1 MLPPSILT
9 GSGMVE
15 RVVVIGAG
23 MAGLWAAMALA
34 GPDREITVLDRD
46 PPPPPGGPDTAFDE
60 WQRRGV
66 GHLRHSHAFLA
77 RLRTLV
83 RDRHPALLQA
93 LHEAGVRE
101 LGFEG
106 SLTPKHKEKY
116 VPAPIDRDLAILTSR
131 RTTLELV
138 MRRYAE
144 GLPGVTMRPQTFVKG
159 LKTVLG
165 APPRVSGVVLEDGTE
180 LSADF
185 VVDAQGRT
193 SQSPEWL
200 ADVGVTIPETSEP
213 CGVVYFTRH
222 YRLRPGQEEPP
233 RGAGATTGDL
243 GFLKFGVFPGDNG
256 CFSITLCAPEVE
268 EEMRKAIVSPE
279 VFDAIC
285 RQLPGLVPW
294 VDPERAEPTSRVF
307 GMGQLESR
315 WRELL
320 PDGRP
325 AVLNF
330 FPVGDCVVRTNPL
343 YGRGCSFAAVSAHLL
358 LDALDATADPAAR
371 LILYRAGLERELRPY
386 YDVMRK
392 ADQSAIRRARAAL
405 LPPTKPTVRG
415 KLMKSFLEDGVAIA
429 IREDVELL
437 RAFLRG
443 FHMLEHPQAWL
454 KRPKNLA
461 KIMRVWA
468 RGKAANADLYP
479 VLGAPDRHRMLQAV
493 GVSPT
498 ADEERVRAAA

>member
-1 MLPPSILT
+1 
-9 GSGMVE
+9 MVE
-15 RVVVIGAG
+15 RVLVIGAG
-23 MAGLWAAMALA
+23 MAGLWSAMALA
-34 GPDREITVLDRD
+34 GPDREVTVLDRD
-46 PPPPPGGPDTAFDE
+46 PAPPEGGPDTAFE
-60 WQRRGV
+60 SWQRRGV

-77 RLRTLV
+77 RLRTIV
-83 RDRHPALLQA
+83 RDRHPVLLEALQA
-93 LHEAGVRE
+93 AGVRE

-106 SLTPKHKEKY
+106 GLTAAHKKTY

-144 GLPGVTMRPQTFVKG
+144 GLSGVTMRPQTFVKS
-159 LKTVLG
+159 LKIAAGT
-165 APPRVSGVVLEDGTE
+165 PPKVTGVILEDGTE
-180 LSADF
+180 LDAEI

-193 SQSPEWL
+193 SQAPEWL
-200 ADVGVTIPETSEP
+200 AEAGVTLPETSEP

-222 YRLRPGQEEPP
+222 YRLLPGQEEPP
-233 RGAGATTGDL
+233 RGAGSTTGDL

-268 EEMRKAIVSPE
+268 EEMRKAIVDPDT
-279 VFDAIC
+279 FDGLC
-285 RQLPGLVPW
+285 RELPGLVPW
-294 VDPERAEPTSRVF
+294 IDPARAEPVSRVF

-315 WRELL
+315 WRELT
-320 PDGRP
+320 PGGQA
-325 AVLNF
+325 AVLGF
-330 FPVGDCVVRTNPL
+330 FLVGDCVVRTNPL
-343 YGRGCSFAAVSAHLL
+343 YGRGCSFAAVSAYLL
-358 LDALDATADPAAR
+358 QDALDSGPDAAMR
-371 LILYRAGLERELRPY
+371 LGRYRAGLERELRPY

-405 LPPTKPTVRG
+405 LPPKPSSLRG
-415 KLMKSFLEDGVAIA
+415 KVMRSFLEDGVAIA

-437 RAFLRG
+437 RAFLLG

-461 KIMRVWA
+461 KILKVWA

-479 VLGAPDRHRMLQAV
+479 VLGAPNRHRMLEAV

-498 ADEERVRAAA
+498 ADEERQRTAA

>member
-1 MLPPSILT
+1 
-9 GSGMVE
+9 MVE
-15 RVVVIGAG
+15 RVVVMGAG
-23 MAGLWAAMALA
+23 MAGLWTAMALA
-34 GPDREITVLDRD
+34 GPSREVTVLDRD
-46 PPPPPGGPDTAFDE
+46 PPPPAGGPDTAFQD

-83 RDRHPALLQA
+83 RDRHPALLDALQA
-93 LHEAGVRE
+93 AGVRE

-106 SLTPKHKEKY
+106 SLTAAHKRAY

-144 GLPGVTMRPQTFVKG
+144 NLPGVVMRPQTFVKG
-159 LKTVLG
+159 LKVVQG
-165 APPRVSGVVLEDGTE
+165 APPAVTGVVLEDGGE
-180 LSADF
+180 LAADI

-193 SQSPEWL
+193 SQAYEWL
-200 ADVGVTIPETSEP
+200 AEAGVSIPESAEP
-213 CGVVYFTRH
+213 CGVIYFTRH
-222 YRLRPGQEEPP
+222 YRLRPGQAEPP
-233 RGAGATTGDL
+233 RGSGSTTGDL

-268 EEMRKAIVSPE
+268 EEMRKAIVDPE

-285 RQLPGLVPW
+285 RQLAGVAPW
-294 VDPERAEPTSRVF
+294 IDPERTEATSRVF

-315 WRELL
+315 WREMA
-320 PDGRP
+320 PAGRP
-325 AVLNF
+325 AILGF

-358 LDALDATADPAAR
+358 QDALATEADPGRR
-371 LILYRAGLERELRPY
+371 LLTYRAGLERELRPY

-392 ADQSAIRRARAAL
+392 ADRSAIRRARAAL
-405 LPPTKPTVRG
+405 LPPTRPSVRSR
-415 KLMKSFLEDGVAIA
+415 LMKSFLEDGVAVA

-437 RAFLRG
+437 RAFLKG
-443 FHMLEHPQAWL
+443 FHMLEHPEAWL

-461 KIMRVWA
+461 KIVRVWA
-468 RGKAANADLYP
+468 RGKARNADLYP
-479 VLGAPDRHRMLQAV
+479 VLGAPGRTQMLEAV

-498 ADEERVRAAA
+498 ADEERARAQVA